1 MKGEARGARGRER
14 ERKERRRDGF
24 GYPTTCNEFL
34 GSRGRV
40 GSGKWEVGS
49 EGAVMRT

>member
-1 MKGEARGARGRER
+1 MKGEAREARGGER
-14 ERKERRRDGF
+14 ERRGDGF

-40 GSGKWEVGS
+40 GSGKWEVR
-49 EGAVMRT
+49 AL

>member
-1 MKGEARGARGRER
+1 MYERERERER
-14 ERKERRRDGF
+14 ERKERRRDDF

-40 GSGKWEVGS
+40 GSGECEVGS
-49 EGAVMRT
+49 EK